1 MLYEDDVLYCFFE
14 ENPRSIGHTI
24 ILLKERFNDMSFI
37 SDDVCAKVYV
47 FAKRMMDILKET
59 LEAERIYLCTM
70 CDGEVNHFHLQL
82 LPRYPGEVIGSTN
95 FVRERKPY
103 VENKNMVK

>member
-1 MLYEDDVLYCFFE
+1 
-14 ENPRSIGHTI
+14 
-24 ILLKERFNDMSFI
+24 MSFI

-103 VENKNMVK
+103 MENKDMVKVIRNKTSYTN